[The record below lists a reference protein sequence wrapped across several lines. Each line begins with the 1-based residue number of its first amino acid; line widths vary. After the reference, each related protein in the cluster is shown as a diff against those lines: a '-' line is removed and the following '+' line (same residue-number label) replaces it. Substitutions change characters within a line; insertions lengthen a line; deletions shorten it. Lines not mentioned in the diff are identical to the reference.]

1 MKLVTREGREGVL
14 EFHFISFHSFH
25 SSIEIWNFI
34 LEWLSN
40 TQKPLGARLEHVKQQ
55 DEPMWSSRD

>member
-1 MKLVTREGREGVL
+1 MKLVTREGREGV
-14 EFHFISFHSFH
+14 
-25 SSIEIWNFI
+25 WNFI
-34 LEWLSN
+34 LEWISN